1 MISVKRGDTLA
12 FLVRRK
18 NEDGTPRTGEAS
30 QLKSQIR
37 SKETLIGEFTITE
50 TVVPGEYL
58 FEIKAVDTLDWAVG
72 SYVCD
77 IQFTEGDFVQSSDT
91 FKITVEKDV
100 TRDAG

>member
-12 FLVRRK
+12 FLVRRT
-18 NEDGTPRTGEAS
+18 NEDGTPRTGEALK
-30 QLKSQIR
+30 LKSQVR
-37 SKETLIGEFTITE
+37 SKDALLGEFVITE

-58 FEIKAVDTLDWAVG
+58 FQIGATETLDWAVG
-72 SYVCD
+72 SYSCD

-100 TRDAG
+100 TRDA